1 MTESKQQPG
10 RLIVD
15 SLVVINV
22 GIELFYQSLEVQ
34 GVEIISV
41 NWKPTP
47 EISTEM
53 NDILSQLL

>member
-22 GIELFYQSLEVQ
+22 GIELFYQSLDAQ
-34 GVEIISV
+34 GVETISV